1 MDAQVPL
8 PASRGR
14 TDSARGVPAI
24 RKALASRLRGYP
36 WWPLPDALRL
46 LRIVTALLFMAHA
59 SMRFVYDNIPQFA
72 WAMEHVHGFHH
83 GTLWVLAITAYEL
96 GAGTLLLLNRGVR
109 WAASGLAVIV
119 AVGIYLIHRHNG
131 WFVGEHG
138 VGGSEYSVALLA
150 MLLVVAAHDAARAS
164 NSSPSIAQADPK

>member
-1 MDAQVPL
+1 MDARVPL

-14 TDSARGVPAI
+14 KESARGAFSPTS
-24 RKALASRLRGYP
+24 LLRGYP

-59 SMRFVYDNIPQFA
+59 SMRFVLGTIPQFSA
-72 WAMEHVHGFHH
+72 FMESQGFPHGQD
-83 GTLWVLAITAYEL
+83 WVMAITFYEL
-96 GAGTLLLLNRGVR
+96 GAGSLLLLNRGVR

-119 AVGIYLIHRHNG
+119 SVGIWLIHRHNG

-138 VGGSEYSVALLA
+138 IGGSEYSVALLA
-150 MLLVVAAHDAARAS
+150 MLLVLASHDAARQEIDTKGGSA
-164 NSSPSIAQADPK
+164 